1 MSDNTFTVKEASVML
16 DCTTQNIYQQK
27 SKLIQSGYMEKSIT
41 GEYVLNE
48 KGINYLREKRTETI
62 KASSK
67 DFNQVDNKGFTN
79 VASPTVPTDNTDL
92 ISMLKEQLKEL
103 KEEKEYW
110 RNKFEQKDVELQAK
124 NDYIQEL
131 NTKAFA
137 LLDTGEQNKQEQEQQ
152 QIIQQEPV
160 KKSLLQRFFNK

>member
-79 VASPTVPTDNTDL
+79 IASPTVATDNTDL
-92 ISMLKEQLKEL
+92 INMLKEQLKEL

>member
-1 MSDNTFTVKEASVML
+1 
-16 DCTTQNIYQQK
+16 
-27 SKLIQSGYMEKSIT
+27 
-41 GEYVLNE
+41 
-48 KGINYLREKRTETI
+48 
-62 KASSK
+62 
-67 DFNQVDNKGFTN
+67 
-79 VASPTVPTDNTDL
+79 
-92 ISMLKEQLKEL
+92 MLKEQLKEL